1 MHANRVPDKNLVS
14 KIHNFSRGHDL
25 TAEYRGEKRRRARVC
40 ARKRGREKRFFFFL
54 LREEDLLPSIF
65 LSVDDRRISTIEEF
79 PIPRGE
85 RGESSGYIGFET

>member
-40 ARKRGREKRFFFFL
+40 ARKRGREKRFFFSPERGRPLTLDFPI
-54 LREEDLLPSIF
+54 RGRSSNI
-65 LSVDDRRISTIEEF
+65 DDRG
-79 PIPRGE
+79 IPY
-85 RGESSGYIGFET
+85 SSGGKEARALDI